1 MATPPRQGASRAA
14 ASRRARVEQRRQAE
28 RAQQKRRRLLLTG
41 AAVLA
46 VALIAVGVVAAVSGG
61 GGKKGATSAAAQVIP
76 STPTG
81 KVTVEQQAQRLPDTS
96 GITGV
101 LAWNTQGWPG
111 DGASHPG
118 ALSHDHVAGPV
129 RYSVTPPVGGPHS
142 GTWMN
147 AGVYDKP
154 IPSERAV
161 HNIEHGAVWITYRPS
176 LAAAEVAALTAFVGR
191 QSLIPEAQATG
202 VAGQANRYVDL
213 SPWATSALPA
223 PIVISSWGRQ
233 LQVSSASDPRLQR
246 FVDAFRNSQKFTPEF
261 GSAVDGVG
269 VQTGGR
275 PAAFGSTKPNPSG
288 SAP

>member
-1 MATPPRQGASRAA
+1 VSTPQRQGASKAA
-14 ASRRARVEQRRQAE
+14 ASRRARVEERRKAE
-28 RAQQKRRRLLLTG
+28 RAQQKRRRLLLVG
-41 AAVLA
+41 AAVVA

-61 GGKKGATSAAAQVIP
+61 GKKGAATTAAQVMP

-81 KVTVEQQAQRLPDTS
+81 KVTTEQPAQRVADTS
-96 GITGV
+96 GIPGV

-118 ALSHDHVAGPV
+118 ALSHDHVDGPV

-154 IPSERAV
+154 IPSERAL
-161 HNIEHGAVWITYRPS
+161 HNIEHGALWITYRPS
-176 LAAAEVAALTAFVGR
+176 LAPAEVAALTAFAGR
-191 QSLIPEAQATG
+191 QSLIDEAQATKI
-202 VAGQANRYVDL
+202 AGQANRFVDL
-213 SPWATSALPA
+213 SPWVTNDLPA

-246 FVDAFRNSQKFTPEF
+246 FVDTFRNSATFTPEH
-261 GSAVDGVG
+261 GSPVDGVG

-275 PAAFGSTKPNPSG
+275 PAAFGSTRPNPAG